1 MIFTVTFN
9 PSLDYVVEVEDF
21 TLGRTNRTVS
31 EEIVPGGK
39 GINVSTM
46 LTHLGIENTAL
57 GFTAGFTGEEISR
70 GLERIGVKAE
80 FIHLSKGNSRIN
92 LKLKSV
98 EGTEI
103 NGQGPEIKEARI
115 TELMNRLEVLKE
127 GDILVL
133 GGSIPATM
141 PDSIYR
147 DIMKRL
153 AGRGVHIVV
162 DATKELLLNVL
173 EYQPFLI
180 KPNKDELEEIFSVKL
195 QSREEILHYADK
207 LREMGAEN
215 VLVSL
220 GGEGAILIAADGKV
234 YDTPVPKGELV
245 NGVGAGDSMV
255 AGFLRGW
262 LLDGEYRT
270 AFYMGVAAGSAS
282 AFSKHLA
289 KKEDVETLYRE
300 LVEGAE

>member
-21 TLGRTNRTVS
+21 ILGRTNRTVS

-57 GFTAGFTGEEISR
+57 GFTAGFTGEEIIR

-262 LLDGEYRT
+262 LLDREYRT

-289 KKEDVETLYRE
+289 KREDVETLYRE